1 MHPLRRRLSSLNHLF
16 AVEAVGRHLSF
27 TAAADELGISQ
38 PAVSK
43 AIRVTEEAV
52 GFRIFA
58 RQHRGLALTAK
69 GARLFQQTQAFLHQ
83 MAETLAELPPEGRR
97 SVVRASFSSSF
108 VALWMLP
115 RLPAFS
121 RAYPDIALHLEES
134 DSDML
139 DLVSKGL
146 DFSARLGNGTW
157 SDLRCT
163 LLVPERV
170 GAVASPA
177 YLERNPGLSAPRTLL
192 GADLVHVHEPKRARI
207 GWRDW
212 LARFAV
218 ASPMPEAR
226 FTVSDYHSAI
236 DAALLGQGV
245 ALGWEHLVRGSI
257 EENRLVWLSDHRVE
271 TGMNIYLVERPDTA
285 GARHIEA
292 FRSWIVSQFSG
303 QGGATGSGPA
313 ALSP

>member
-1 MHPLRRRLSSLNHLF
+1 MHPVRRRLSSLNHLF

-27 TAAADELGISQ
+27 TAAAEELGISQ

-52 GFRIFA
+52 GFPIFE
-58 RQHRGLALTAK
+58 RRHRGLGLSAK
-69 GARLFQQTQAFLHQ
+69 GARFFQQTQAILQQ
-83 MAETLAELPPEGRR
+83 MADTLAELPPEGRR
-97 SVVRASFSSSF
+97 PVVRASFSSSF

-115 RLPAFS
+115 RLPGFS
-121 RAYPDIALHLEES
+121 KAHPELALHLEES
-134 DSDML
+134 DSDMV
-139 DLVSKGL
+139 DLVSEGL
-146 DFSARLGNGTW
+146 DFSARLGDGTW
-157 SDLRCT
+157 SDVRCT

-170 GAVASPA
+170 GAVASPD
-177 YLERNPGLSAPRTLL
+177 YLKRNPNLSSPRTLL
-192 GADLVHVHEPKRARI
+192 GADLIHVHEPKRARI

-218 ASPMPEAR
+218 APPMPEAR

-245 ALGWEHLVRGSI
+245 ALGWEHLVEGSI

-271 TGMNIYLVERPDTA
+271 TGMGIYLVDRPDAA
-285 GARHIEA
+285 GAEHIEA
-292 FRSWIVSQFSG
+292 FRSWIVSQFSEPPEANTSG
-303 QGGATGSGPA
+303 TGMV
-313 ALSP
+313 SP